1 MRDDTMRSDTGR
13 SGTGRIRL
21 LSIASLV
28 AAALLTGCGGS
39 DDGADV
45 RQIGG
50 EDSSGSASGAAEC
63 TPVGDAGEADTT
75 INATLDEYSVVL
87 DAETTATGAVHF
99 ATENLGEEPHEL
111 VVVRA
116 ESPDDLPVGDDMRV
130 SEDDLPEGS
139 FIGEIEAFPAGQ
151 TCDGTFDLD
160 PGSYVL
166 FCNLVTEPEGVA
178 VSHFLEGMETTF
190 AVTG

>member
-1 MRDDTMRSDTGR
+1 MPIRSLAT
-13 SGTGRIRL
+13 
-21 LSIASLV
+21 
-28 AAALLTGCGGS
+28 AALALTVVLSVCG

-50 EDSSGSASGAAEC
+50 EDSPGSASGAAEC
-63 TPVGDAGEADTT
+63 TPVGDASSADTT
-75 INATLDEYSVVL
+75 INTTLDEYSVVL
-87 DAETTATGAVHF
+87 DAETTETGAVHF
-99 ATENLGEEPHEL
+99 ATENVGEEPHEL

-116 ESPDDLPVGDDMRV
+116 ESPDDLPVGEDMRV

-166 FCNLVTEPEGVA
+166 FCNLVTDVGGVE
-178 VSHFLEGMETTF
+178 VSHFLEGMSTTF